1 MIRLILILFLF
12 LSCATALVAQEIC
25 DNGIDDDLDGL
36 VDLNDSADCKC
47 DLVRSYSIP
56 SLVPNASFEAKYSC
70 PVRLSQLDLL
80 VAWSQASRATSDFF
94 DTCGYTSYFK
104 NPPNPLPDGSG
115 YVGFLDGYGPGYGS
129 YKEYLGTCLSDTMH
143 AGVSYRMEVSMAH
156 SFGKMGAK
164 LAIFGSEACRNLPFG
179 GNDAHF
185 GCPTNGPG
193 WVALD
198 SVDVLLN
205 SDSWTKVVFNFIPST
220 NITAIAIGPSCE
232 LTPSKN
238 YYFLDNLVLNTKS
251 SFVYKGAIEDSGYF
265 CANNLQL
272 KIVVNFTPNSYQW
285 YKNGIAL
292 VGDTFK
298 ILRLEAGDTGLYAVR
313 VSDSLGCALSPPFE
327 VVEST
332 QILAETDA
340 TKGCE
345 SLKKLGEINISNIRG
360 GAPPYTFSLDDGS
373 FSSLQNFKLLPPK
386 TYEIVIRDSLFCT
399 DTIQVLVDTIF
410 TPKVVLPPDSIFCD
424 SINAV
429 LLPNTNISDVNYLWN
444 TQDTTT
450 AIEVKEEG
458 LYWLKVEN
466 ECGFDTDSI
475 DLSVGYFT
483 PQSTIG
489 NDSIFCDEM
498 PNILLQVGTENN
510 GESYVWSDGSD
521 KNELSIKE
529 PGEYSITIE
538 NRCGSA
544 NDTVNYRVIPS
555 PMIHLGIDT
564 ALCGVFSYRLDAGLD
579 SMNYL
584 WEPNGESSRIIYA
597 SQQGFYRV
605 TVTDENGCE
614 GVGEM
619 EITDSC
625 KSYLFMP
632 NAFSPN
638 GDGLNDRFVPVFKN
652 ISEYDLAIYSRW
664 GEKLFVSEDQS
675 NHWDGT
681 YKDKAVQSGYYIYTL
696 SYKELESVK
705 WINSS
710 GVVYLLR

>member
-1 MIRLILILFLF
+1 MLRLILIFFLF

-36 VDLNDSADCKC
+36 VDLNDTTDCKC
-47 DLVRSYSIP
+47 DLVRSNSVP
-56 SLVPNASFEAKYSC
+56 SLIPNHSFEVKYSC
-70 PVRLSQLDLL
+70 PSSTGQMDRLVD
-80 VAWSQASRATSDFF
+80 WSQASLASSDFF
-94 DTCGYTSYFK
+94 DTCGLRAPANFK
-104 NPPNPLPDGSG
+104 NPPSPLPDGSG
-115 YVGFLDGYGPGYGS
+115 YVGFLDGGGPRDAS
-129 YKEYLGTCLSDTMH
+129 YKEYIGTCLSDTMY
-143 AGVSYRMEVSMAH
+143 AGVSYRMEVSMAYLL
-156 SFGKMGAK
+156 GKMDTK
-164 LAIFGSEACRNLPFG
+164 LAIFGSGACTNLPFG
-179 GNDAHF
+179 GNERTF
-185 GCPTNGPG
+185 GCPTNGSG
-193 WVALD
+193 WVELD

-220 NITAIAIGPSCE
+220 NSTAIVIGPSCQ
-232 LTPSKN
+232 LTPSIN
-238 YYFLDNLVLNTKS
+238 YYFLDNIVLNTES
-251 SFVYKGAIEDSGYF
+251 SFYEAMIKDSGYL

-272 KIVVNFTPNSYQW
+272 KAVVNFVPNSYQW
-285 YKNGIAL
+285 YKNGVAL
-292 VGDTFK
+292 VEDT
-298 ILRLEAGDTGLYAVR
+298 LEVIHIEQGDTGLYSVI
-313 VSDSLGCALSPPFE
+313 VSDSTVCLLSRPFK
-327 VVEST
+327 VEAT
-332 QILAETDA
+332 QILADTDA

-345 SLKKLGEINISNIRG
+345 SLKKLGEINISNVRG
-360 GAPPYTFSLDDGS
+360 GSSPYTFSLDNGL
-373 FSSLQNFKLLPPK
+373 FSSLQSFELLPPK

-399 DTIQVLVDTIF
+399 DTIQVSVDTIF
-410 TPKVVLPPDSIFCD
+410 TPNMVLPPDSIFCD

-450 AIEVKEEG
+450 TIEVKKEG

-475 DLSVGYFT
+475 DLSIGYFT
-483 PQSTIG
+483 PHSTIG

-498 PNILLQVGTENN
+498 PNILIEVGTENN

-521 KNELSIKE
+521 KNELSIRE

-538 NRCGSA
+538 NRCGSTI
-544 NDTVNYRVIPS
+544 DTVNYSIVPS

-564 ALCGVFSYRLDAGLD
+564 ALCGVFSYRLDAELD

-584 WEPNGESSRIIYA
+584 WEPNGESSRFIYA

-638 GDGLNDRFVPVFKN
+638 ADGLNDKFVPVFKN

-696 SYKELESVK
+696 SYKELESAK
-705 WINSS
+705 RINTS
-710 GVVYLLR
+710 GVVYVLR